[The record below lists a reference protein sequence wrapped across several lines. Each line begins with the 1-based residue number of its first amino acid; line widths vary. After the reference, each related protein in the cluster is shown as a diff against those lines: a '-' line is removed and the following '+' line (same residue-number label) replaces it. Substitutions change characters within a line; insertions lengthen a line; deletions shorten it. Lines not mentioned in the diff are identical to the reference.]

1 MHYKSL
7 VLFGLFSMVWQV
19 YAQQQKSFVIPAN
32 KAYAE
37 PFELNHEE
45 VGVRIPVGYPEDHGD
60 VSHWTDQD
68 RKVVWYLYQK
78 PGSYQMRFEY
88 SNKGKSTPFQLG
100 ITPCYEVLDYKPTT
114 HMLDFNTGT
123 EKALSASIPVSIKKT
138 GYYRYELTA
147 LSTPPVDLRIHHLH
161 FQTASLDG
169 QVNQTD
175 YQSSS
180 SVHINFSTTATTDKR
195 YNWLYEDVLVP
206 AGSDPFHTFYM
217 AIGFY
222 RGYLGMQTNSDSERR
237 VLFSVWDS
245 KDAEKDK
252 TIGHDDFVSL
262 VDKGESTTVNSFG
275 GEGTGGQSYV
285 PTAGWKTGK
294 RVSFIMNVLPQE
306 NNSVI
311 LSAWYKL
318 EGQTDWNYIA
328 SWRAP
333 KEQRYFDGFHS
344 FLENYGFVNGQQR
357 RMAEYY
363 NAYGYEASSGRWV
376 HLNKVRFSHTDGKEG
391 QRVDYEQGVSPLHAD
406 RFYMSSGGYTP
417 TVKTAD
423 TVPLQHTAPSVDL
436 RSLEKRVKEALEN
449 ESKHKDMIKKKSLK

>member
-1 MHYKSL
+1 MNYKSL
-7 VLFGLFSMVWQV
+7 ILFGLFSTVWHG
-19 YAQQQKSFVIPAN
+19 YAQQPKTFVIPAN

-37 PFELNHEE
+37 PFERKHEE

-60 VSHWTDQD
+60 VSHWTNQD

-78 PGSYQMRFEY
+78 PGRYDMQFEY
-88 SNKGKSTPFQLG
+88 SNKGTATPFQLK
-100 ITPCYEVLDYKPTT
+100 ITPCYEMLDYPATT
-114 HMLDFNTGT
+114 HMLSFGIGT
-123 EKALSASIPVSIKKT
+123 KKLLSASIPVSIKNT

-147 LSTPPVDLRIHHLH
+147 LSTPSVDLRIHYLH
-161 FQTASLDG
+161 FQTAALDG
-169 QVNQTD
+169 HVNQTD
-175 YQSSS
+175 YQSSP
-180 SVHINFSTTATTDKR
+180 SVHINFSSTATTDKR
-195 YNWLYEDVLVP
+195 YNWLYEDVVVP
-206 AGSDPFHTFYM
+206 VGADPFHTFYM

-222 RGYLGMQTNSDSERR
+222 RGYLGMQTNSESERR

-245 KDAEKDK
+245 KDAENDK

-262 VDKGESTTVNSFG
+262 VDKGGATIVNSFG

-285 PTAGWKTGK
+285 PTADWKTGK
-294 RVSFIMNVLPQE
+294 RVSFIMNVLPQG
-306 NNSVI
+306 NNSVV

-318 EGQTDWNYIA
+318 EGEPEWNYIA

-333 KEQRYFDGFHS
+333 KEHRDFNGFHS

-363 NAYGYEASSGRWV
+363 NAYGYEASSGRWI
-376 HLNKVRFSHTDGKEG
+376 HLNKVRFSNTDGQEG

-423 TVPLQHTAPSVDL
+423 TVPLQHTVPSIDL
-436 RSLEKRVKEALEN
+436 RLLEKRVQEALAN
-449 ESKHKDMIKKKSLK
+449 ESRHKDMVKKKGMK